1 MHLLLPT
8 IFTLSPLL
16 GWWIGAPWLTL
27 LLAAVV
33 IPAVEWLW
41 GRRHTSTT
49 PSFRWG
55 AWLPRIIMLV
65 VLIVTGSLAVNA
77 ASYQWNELVW
87 LALSSG
93 YVCGGIGIVL
103 AHELGHRRTLL
114 DRTLARTLLT
124 WIAFGHYVLE
134 HNRGHHRQAATLHD
148 PASARQNES
157 VWRFMPRYFVGI
169 YRDSLKLSREQ
180 SGKFNETLTLT
191 TLTLVLFALVMLAAG
206 LKGLV
211 YCVIQAC
218 LAQTLVATID
228 YVEHW
233 GLQRRLIDGKPERMN
248 ASHIWDCAN
257 RVSDALLF
265 NLPRHASHH
274 LEPSLNCDQLYPMS
288 ESPQMPTGYAGMV
301 LLAWL
306 PSLYVTFMTPRLP
319 KLHNNTN

>member
-8 IFTLSPLL
+8 VFTLSPAL
-16 GWWIGAPWLTL
+16 GWWVGAPWLTL
-27 LLAAVV
+27 VLAAIA
-33 IPAVEWLW
+33 IPAAEWFW
-41 GRRHTSTT
+41 GGYASTAANY
-49 PSFRWG
+49 RWG
-55 AWLPRIIMLV
+55 VWLPRVIMLS
-65 VLIVTGSLAVNA
+65 VLIMTGSLAINA
-77 ASYQWNELVW
+77 AHYEWDTLAW

-103 AHELGHRRTLL
+103 AHELGHKRTLL
-114 DRTLARTLLT
+114 DRSLARVLLT

-134 HNRGHHRQAATLHD
+134 HNRGHHRHAATLHD
-148 PASARQNES
+148 PATARQNES
-157 VWRFMPRYFVGI
+157 VWRFMPRYFLGI

-180 SGKFNETLTLT
+180 PGKINETLMLT
-191 TLTLVLFALVMLAAG
+191 TLTFALYALVLLAAG
-206 LKGLV
+206 WKGLV
-211 YCVIQAC
+211 FCVIQAW

-274 LEPSLNCDQLYPMS
+274 LEPSLNCDQLYPIP

-301 LLAWL
+301 LLAWI
-306 PSLYVTFMTPRLP
+306 PSLYVKIMTPHLP
-319 KLHNNTN
+319 APHNNTY

>member
-8 IFTLSPLL
+8 AFTLSPLL

-27 LLAAVV
+27 ALAAIA
-33 IPAVEWLW
+33 IPVAEWFW
-41 GRRHTSTT
+41 GEYSSTT
-49 PSFRWG
+49 SSYRWG
-55 AWLPRIIMLV
+55 ALLPRVIMLT
-65 VLIVTGSLAVNA
+65 VLIVTGGLAINA
-77 ASYQWNELVW
+77 ASLDWIDLVW

-103 AHELGHRRTLL
+103 AHELGHRRSIL

-124 WIAFGHYVLE
+124 WIGFGHYVLE
-134 HNRGHHRQAATLHD
+134 HNRGHHRHAATLHD
-148 PASARQNES
+148 PATARQNES

-169 YRDSLKLSREQ
+169 YRDSLTLSREQ
-180 SGKFNETLTLT
+180 TGKVNETLTLT
-191 TLTLVLFALVMLAAG
+191 TLTLALFALVMLAAG
-206 LKGLV
+206 WKGLV
-211 YCVIQAC
+211 FCVIQAC
-218 LAQTLVATID
+218 LAKTLVATID

-233 GLQRRLIDGKPERMN
+233 GLQRRLINGKPERMN
-248 ASHIWDCAN
+248 ASHIWDCTN

-301 LLAWL
+301 LLAWIT
-306 PSLYVTFMTPRLP
+306 PLYVKIMAPRLP
-319 KLHNNTN
+319 TQENSTH

>member
-8 IFTLSPLL
+8 AFTLSPLV

-27 LLAAVV
+27 VLAAIA
-33 IPAVEWLW
+33 IPAAEWFW
-41 GRRHTSTT
+41 GGYASTA
-49 PSFRWG
+49 PSYRWG
-55 AWLPRIIMLV
+55 VWLPRVIMLS
-65 VLIVTGSLAVNA
+65 VLIMTGSLAINA
-77 ASYQWNELVW
+77 AHYEWDALVW

-103 AHELGHRRTLL
+103 AHELGHRRALL
-114 DRTLARTLLT
+114 DRSLARTLLT
-124 WIAFGHYVLE
+124 WVAFGHYVLE
-134 HNRGHHRQAATLHD
+134 HNRGHHRHAATLHD

-157 VWRFMPRYFVGI
+157 VWRFMPRYFLGI

-180 SGKFNETLTLT
+180 PGKINETLTLT
-191 TLTLVLFALVMLAAG
+191 TLTFLLFALVMLAAG
-206 LKGLV
+206 LKGLMF
-211 YCVIQAC
+211 CVIQAC
-218 LAQTLVATID
+218 LAKTLVATID

-233 GLQRRLIDGKPERMN
+233 GLQRRQIDGKHERMN

-274 LEPSLNCDQLYPMS
+274 LEPSLNCDQLYPIP

-301 LLAWL
+301 LLAWI
-306 PSLYVTFMTPRLP
+306 PSLYVKIMTPRLP
-319 KLHNNTN
+319 APHNNTY